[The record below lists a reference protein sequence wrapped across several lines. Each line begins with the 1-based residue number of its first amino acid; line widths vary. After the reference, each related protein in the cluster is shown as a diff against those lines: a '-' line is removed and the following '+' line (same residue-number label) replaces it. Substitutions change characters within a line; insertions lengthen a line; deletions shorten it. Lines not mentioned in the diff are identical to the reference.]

1 MIGDDQ
7 LILAYELIDANQRDL
22 AGVKIGFFLDFTG
35 DALLR
40 CFIAFHET
48 GNQRKTPFS
57 PSSIA
62 CQQHPAIDLDQSCQ
76 HRQRIIPVGPM
87 PFGTTQPQLIGFAF
101 VSAHHQRC
109 SADRAE
115 LEVAHRVQTLLPTQA
130 ATPCNAC
137 GKPLGSVPPA
147 CAMSGRPPPL
157 PPTCWATKLT
167 SSPALTLEV
176 ASAVTP
182 AIRLTLP
189 SVTLASTMAAV
200 FSLSLSLSMVSRK
213 VATSAP
219 SRVAASTLMPLTSTA
234 FVTSSSPCPA
244 ASFDFSAASSF
255 SSALTWSCT
264 WPMRVVNS
272 SGLVLRAPAAS
283 CRRRLSDCTSASA
296 PSPVTASRRRMPAA
310 TPPSVMILKRP
321 ISPVRPTWTPPHSSL
336 EEPMSSTRTSSPY
349 FSPNSAMAPCL
360 TASSNDMCCALV
372 SWFCRISRLTMAST
386 WAICSAVTGALWL
399 KSKRVLSASTSE
411 PFCATW
417 LPSTSRKALCI
428 RWVAEWLRM
437 VRPRL
442 SSSTRASTW
451 SPTLSEPSASTPWW
465 PNTSAWIFRVSS
477 TWNRPPAPRST
488 PWSPTWPPDSA

>member
-167 SSPALTLEV
+167 SSPALTLLV

-189 SVTLASTMAAV
+189 SLTDASTMAAV

-213 VATSAP
+213 AVTSAP
-219 SRVAASTLMPLTSTA
+219 SSVAASTLMPLTSTA
-234 FVTSSSPCPA
+234 CVSNSSPWFA
-244 ASFDFSAASSF
+244 ANLDLSADNSF
-255 SSALTWSCT
+255 SSDLTCSCT
-264 WPMRVVNS
+264 WAIRCVNS
-272 SGLVLRAPAAS
+272 SGCALRAAAAS
-283 CRRRLSDCTSASA
+283 LMRLLSDCTNVSAF
-296 PSPVTASRRRMPAA
+296 SPVTASTRRIPAA
-310 TPPSVMILKRP
+310 TPPSATILNKP
-321 ISPVRPTWTPPHSSL
+321 ISPVRDTCVPPHSSR
-336 EEPMSSTRTSSPY
+336 EVPMDSTRTSSPY
-349 FSPNSAMAPCL
+349 FSPNKAIAPAL
-360 TASSNDMCCALV
+360 TASS
-372 SWFCRISRLTMAST
+372 
-386 WAICSAVTGALWL
+386 
-399 KSKRVLSASTSE
+399 
-411 PFCATW
+411 
-417 LPSTSRKALCI
+417 
-428 RWVAEWLRM
+428 
-437 VRPRL
+437 
-442 SSSTRASTW
+442 
-451 SPTLSEPSASTPWW
+451 
-465 PNTSAWIFRVSS
+465 
-477 TWNRPPAPRST
+477 
-488 PWSPTWPPDSA
+488 

>member
-167 SSPALTLEV
+167 SSPALTLLV

-189 SVTLASTMAAV
+189 SLTDASTMAAV

-213 VATSAP
+213 AVTSAP
-219 SRVAASTLMPLTSTA
+219 SSVAASTLMPLTSTA
-234 FVTSSSPCPA
+234 CVSNSSPWFA
-244 ASFDFSAASSF
+244 ANLDLSADNSF
-255 SSALTWSCT
+255 SS
-264 WPMRVVNS
+264 
-272 SGLVLRAPAAS
+272 
-283 CRRRLSDCTSASA
+283 DCTNVSAF
-296 PSPVTASRRRMPAA
+296 SPVTASTRRIPAA
-310 TPPSVMILKRP
+310 TPPSATILNKP
-321 ISPVRPTWTPPHSSL
+321 ISPVRDTCVPPHSSR
-336 EEPMSSTRTSSPY
+336 EVPMDSTRTSSPY
-349 FSPNSAMAPCL
+349 FSPNKSIAPAL
-360 TASSNDMCCALV
+360 TASS
-372 SWFCRISRLTMAST
+372 
-386 WAICSAVTGALWL
+386 
-399 KSKRVLSASTSE
+399 
-411 PFCATW
+411 
-417 LPSTSRKALCI
+417 
-428 RWVAEWLRM
+428 
-437 VRPRL
+437 
-442 SSSTRASTW
+442 
-451 SPTLSEPSASTPWW
+451 
-465 PNTSAWIFRVSS
+465 
-477 TWNRPPAPRST
+477 
-488 PWSPTWPPDSA
+488 